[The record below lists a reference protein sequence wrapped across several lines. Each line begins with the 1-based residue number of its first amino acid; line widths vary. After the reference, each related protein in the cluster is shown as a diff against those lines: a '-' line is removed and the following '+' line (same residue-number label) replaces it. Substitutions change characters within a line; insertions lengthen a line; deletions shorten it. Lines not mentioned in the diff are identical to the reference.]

1 MLKDAGIAI
10 IALDII
16 YLCERDG
23 PFNKIPANHTI
34 GDENCPSFININELK
49 I

>member
-10 IALDII
+10 IALDN
-16 YLCERDG
+16 LSCERDG